1 MEKLK
6 FESCARLPL
15 SGDNCAIATQRLEPG
30 THLQWQGEPIRIRQ
44 AILTGH
50 RFLLEP
56 VSKGEEL
63 LSWGLPFGIAE
74 RDIVPGEYLLNEGMA
89 TELALRDLDFDPGPA
104 NFRND
109 IRPFELAE
117 ENFST
122 GTQVSLHATPGTFQG
137 YKRSSGRGV
146 GTRNYIAIIATNS
159 TASSFVRI
167 LQQRLGELAKRSDL
181 FDGVVAV
188 AHTEGGSNENPQNRE
203 LLLRTLAGFL
213 VHPNL
218 GAVLVVDSSLGSVSN
233 VDLREVISQN
243 CYPIDAVPHEFYTLK
258 GSLDRDLE
266 DCSAIIQRWLPQVQS
281 ASRTLEPISQLRV
294 ALQCGGSDAFSGISG
309 NPLAGWIAREI
320 IRHGGAANHA
330 ETDELIGAESYMLLN
345 VRSLNVARKFLQAI
359 SRYKEMASW
368 HGVTAEGNPS
378 GGNKL
383 RGLYNINLKS
393 IGAAMKRNP
402 EVRVDDILDYGEQ
415 MPGPGFF
422 FMDSPGN
429 DLESISGQ
437 VASGANL
444 ILFTT
449 GNGSITNFPFV
460 PTLKLMTT
468 TDRFHLVAKEM
479 DINAGEYLD
488 GESMDELGRRSFD
501 LAIDTASGRLTKGEK
516 ANHSQVSIWRN
527 WMRTSSSGL
536 AEEIGKSFSK
546 KPIEIS
552 PEPPATSLETLEI
565 KMDSRIKPERVGLI
579 LPTSLCAG
587 QIALQ
592 IAGDLQAEIE
602 GSPISR
608 FVALPHTEGCGYS
621 YGGGSDLFVRSLLGH
636 LAHPSV
642 SLGMVLEHGCDKVH
656 NGVLRDQLRKRGVEI
671 KRYGWASI
679 QLDGGIE
686 KVSRKVNGWFR
697 TAIGALSNKD
707 VELNLKDLSLGFIT
721 ERPFPEALGEVIWE
735 VIRVCQKAGA
745 TVIIPSGDDL
755 LKLGQEKEIIP
766 AEVCAT
772 IEHGESPAEAG
783 LHVMYHANHHWVEAL
798 TGLASCGVQ
807 LIVGGTQ
814 AARQG
819 HPIVPVLQVA
829 LQGDGLGAG
838 SDLDVVLTGS
848 QNQCLK
854 RLLSVMID
862 VVSGKSLPRG
872 LRSGNV
878 DIQFTRGFL
887 GFSS

>member
-1 MEKLK
+1 MQKLK

-15 SGDNCAIATQRLEPG
+15 SGDNCAIATRRLEPG
-30 THLQWQGEPIRIRQ
+30 THLQWQGKTIRICQ
-44 AILTGH
+44 PILTGH
-50 RFLLEP
+50 RFLLKP
-56 VSKGEEL
+56 VSKEEEL
-63 LSWGLPFGIAE
+63 FSWGLPFGIAE
-74 RDIVPGEYLLNEGMA
+74 RDIGPGEYLLNQGMA
-89 TELALRDLDFDPGPA
+89 EELALRDLDFDPGPA

-109 IRPFELAE
+109 IRSFELAA
-117 ENFST
+117 ENFLA
-122 GTQVSLHATPGTFQG
+122 GTQVSLHSKLGRFEG
-137 YKRSSGRGV
+137 YRRASGRGV
-146 GTRNYIAIIATNS
+146 GTRNYIAVIAANS
-159 TASSFVRI
+159 TASSFVRL
-167 LQQRLGELAKRSDL
+167 LQQRLGECAKRSDL
-181 FDGVVAV
+181 FDGVVIV
-188 AHTEGGSNENPQNRE
+188 AHTEGGGTEDPHNRE

-218 GAVLVVDSSLGSVSN
+218 GAVLVVDSNLGSVSN
-233 VDLREVISQN
+233 VDLREFISQN
-243 CYPIDAVPHEFYTLK
+243 DYPIDTIPHDFYTLK

-266 DCSAIIQRWLPQVQS
+266 KCSSIIQHWLPKVQA

-309 NPLAGWIAREI
+309 NPLAGWVAREI
-320 IRHGGAANHA
+320 IRHGGSANHA
-330 ETDELIGAESYMLLN
+330 ETDELIGAESYMLRN

-402 EVRVDDILDYGEQ
+402 EVRVDDVLDYGEQ

-429 DLESISGQ
+429 DLESIAGQ

-479 DINAGEYLD
+479 DVNAGEYLD
-488 GESMDELGRRSFD
+488 GTSMNELGGRTFD
-501 LAIDTASGRLTKGEK
+501 LAIDTVSGQLTKGEK
-516 ANHSQVSIWRN
+516 ADHSQVSIWRN

-536 AEEIGKSFSK
+536 AEEIGRSFSK
-546 KPIEIS
+546 TPIDIN
-552 PEPPATSLETLEI
+552 PELSTASLEALGI
-565 KMDSRIKPERVGLI
+565 NVGSRLKSERIGLI

-592 IAGDLQAEIE
+592 IADDLQAEIE

-608 FVALPHTEGCGYS
+608 FIALPHTEGCGYS

-656 NGVLRDQLRKRGVEI
+656 NGVLRDQLRKRGVNTN
-671 KRYGWASI
+671 RYGWASI

-697 TAIGALSNKD
+697 AAIGVLASKD
-707 VELNLKDLSLGFIT
+707 VELSFKDLSLGFVT
-721 ERPFPEALGEVIWE
+721 ERPLPKALGEVIWE
-735 VIRVCQKAGA
+735 VIRVCLKAGA
-745 TVIIPSGDDL
+745 TIIIPSRDEL
-755 LKLGQEKEIIP
+755 LKLGQEQKIVP
-766 AEVCAT
+766 AGVCAT
-772 IEHGESPAEAG
+772 IEHGESPTEAG
-783 LHVMYHANHHWVEAL
+783 LHVMYHTNHHWVEGL
-798 TGLASCGVQ
+798 TGLTSCGVQ
-807 LIVGGTQ
+807 LIVGATHT
-814 AARQG
+814 ARQG
-819 HPIVPVLQVA
+819 HPMVPVLQVA
-829 LQGDGLGAG
+829 LQVDGLRVE
-838 SDLDVVLTGS
+838 SDLDVILIGS
-848 QNQCLK
+848 QEECLK
-854 RLLSVMID
+854 RLLSGMID
-862 VVSGKSLPRG
+862 VVSGEYLPRG
-872 LRSGNV
+872 LRSGNT